1 MAGIGF
7 TLRKLFKDKS
17 CFGYAKAYALTG
29 VVTIG
34 PFVVMICLMMCIQLM
49 YMYFGIDDFLRALF
63 IESLV
68 YVFIFSH
75 IVVSG
80 FHMIITRYIA
90 DKMYENDLKPVISS
104 VFGILSVA
112 LPFGGVIGILF
123 LWWAELSFFLELTIF
138 LFFMEMI
145 IVLLLGAY
153 VSALNNYAFI
163 VKAYASG
170 VIVILLG
177 TLLVLTNPWF
187 EDTVTWTMVMV
198 DTGGLIIAALLFH
211 NIYAF
216 FAYENYFNYDFIA
229 YFSKFKKLF
238 YINLLYTIGLYS
250 HIIIMWLGP
259 DGLCL
264 ADTFY
269 YFPQYDISAFYAY
282 LSIIPVIMLFI
293 IYTETN
299 FYEKYR
305 RYLMFIT
312 EKGNYEEINQSRD
325 EMLQVMWSEIR
336 NISAFQLVTVFCFI
350 AFGNIIMP
358 MLGLGF
364 YGIDIYNL
372 LVLSAFCVGILQSVL
387 CMLIYLDDQD
397 GALATAFLLFSFGI
411 IFNVICVYLGEKTY
425 GLGAFAANFCTL
437 VYAVYRL
444 NVYSK
449 QIDYHIFCSQPVL
462 EMKTEG
468 FFSKLHE
475 KIFKEVRNS
484 NE

>member
-1 MAGIGF
+1 
-7 TLRKLFKDKS
+7 
-17 CFGYAKAYALTG
+17 
-29 VVTIG
+29 
-34 PFVVMICLMMCIQLM
+34 
-49 YMYFGIDDFLRALF
+49 
-63 IESLV
+63 
-68 YVFIFSH
+68 
-75 IVVSG
+75 
-80 FHMIITRYIA
+80 
-90 DKMYENDLKPVISS
+90 
-104 VFGILSVA
+104 
-112 LPFGGVIGILF
+112 
-123 LWWAELSFFLELTIF
+123 
-138 LFFMEMI
+138 
-145 IVLLLGAY
+145 
-153 VSALNNYAFI
+153 
-163 VKAYASG
+163 
-170 VIVILLG
+170 
-177 TLLVLTNPWF
+177 
-187 EDTVTWTMVMV
+187 
-198 DTGGLIIAALLFH
+198 
-211 NIYAF
+211 
-216 FAYENYFNYDFIA
+216 
-229 YFSKFKKLF
+229 
-238 YINLLYTIGLYS
+238 
-250 HIIIMWLGP
+250 
-259 DGLCL
+259 
-264 ADTFY
+264 
-269 YFPQYDISAFYAY
+269 
-282 LSIIPVIMLFI
+282 MLFI

-336 NISAFQLVTVFCFI
+336 NIFDFQLVTVFCFI